1 MGGDGAESEPLPG
14 TEITLRLEEG
24 QLSGSAGCN
33 NYFADY
39 TVEGATL
46 TLGPAGSTR
55 MACEA
60 EIMER
65 EAEFLA
71 ALEKVA
77 SYQTRLE
84 TLSLYDAEGG
94 LLLQFHAAG

>member
-1 MGGDGAESEPLPG
+1 MGGAGAESEPLPG

-60 EIMER
+60 E
-65 EAEFLA
+65 FLA